1 VAVSTKLAQSAG
13 VSYAGIRRF
22 TGAAKPVWPDGISIP
37 TIRGAMDA
45 TGFYVA
51 GFLTLIFI
59 MIMIFIV
66 ILHGN
71 HLYAYSIGDYAL
83 LAPDASGAKVPA
95 KVPDV
100 SGNVTR
106 DTSGNTI
113 KSKHTVK
120 GFGERIGNFIGSQY
134 SSDMIM
140 KPYAVDPINDVD
152 DYEYSMVFR
161 NEGDRAM
168 TKETRNFLMSQYPMD
183 WSTQPPSSDK
193 FQSGLASFKERFMNP
208 PSAISR
214 IYDSIDGS
222 DMNPPD
228 SGAAEERERE
238 ILATYTPK
246 DPQDLS
252 TYSIDDAK
260 ELIDKIYTAK
270 GMVPEYEQTGD
281 NQFTVYSVRPIGE
294 PVYEDDPQAVD
305 QAPASRTANAGSGE
319 DTIVVPSMSRMDGAD
334 PFFTPGEKTRDGR
347 WDYTSWTPGLE
358 RMFAP
363 NAPMKNWY

>member
-1 VAVSTKLAQSAG
+1 
-13 VSYAGIRRF
+13 
-22 TGAAKPVWPDGISIP
+22 
-37 TIRGAMDA
+37 MDA

-51 GFLTLIFI
+51 GFLTLIFVI
-59 MIMIFIV
+59 IMIFIV
-66 ILHGN
+66 VLHG
-71 HLYAYSIGDYAL
+71 HVFYAYSVSDYDAL
-83 LAPDASGAKVPA
+83 LASDASGAKVPA

-100 SGNVTR
+100 SGNRTQAPAVRR
-106 DTSGNTI
+106 DASGNTVR
-113 KSKHTVK
+113 SRDTVK

-140 KPYAVDPINDVD
+140 KPYAVDPINEVD

-161 NEGDRAM
+161 NEGDRAI
-168 TKETRNFLMSQYPMD
+168 TKETRDFLMSQYPMD

-208 PSAISR
+208 PSAIPR
-214 IYDSIDGS
+214 IYNSIDGS

-228 SGAAEERERE
+228 SGEAEERERD

-246 DPQDLS
+246 KPQDLS
-252 TYSIDDAK
+252 TYSVDDAK
-260 ELIDKIYTAK
+260 ELIDKIYSAK
-270 GMVPEYEQTGD
+270 GVVPEYEQTGD

-294 PVYEDDPQAVD
+294 PVYEDDPQPVE
-305 QAPASRTANAGSGE
+305 QAAASKNANTRAGE